1 MIAKLTGLVD
11 SSGAGW
17 AVVDV
22 SGVGY
27 LVRCSGRALGA
38 LPAQGEPVSLFIE
51 THVRED
57 HIHLY
62 GFPEAA
68 ERDWFNLLSTVQGV
82 GARVALAIL
91 SVLAPDDLIQAIAA
105 QDKRAVARANG
116 VGPKLAGRIVTELK
130 DKAGQ
135 FALGPAAALAG
146 GAAGNGGGAVDGGAA
161 ANDGAGTGMPPLSE
175 DAISALV
182 NLGYQRGEA
191 FGAVAQATR
200 TLGAEAP
207 LEAVIK
213 AGLKELSA

>member
-27 LVRCSGRALGA
+27 LVHCSGRALAA
-38 LPAQGEPVSLFIE
+38 LPAPGEPVSLLIE

-68 ERDWFNLLSTVQGV
+68 ERDWFRLLSTVQGV
-82 GARVALAIL
+82 GARMALAVL
-91 SVLAPDDLIQAIAA
+91 SALAPDDLIQAIAA
-105 QDKRAVARANG
+105 QDKRALTRANG
-116 VGPKLAGRIVTELK
+116 VGPKLAARIVTELK

-146 GAAGNGGGAVDGGAA
+146 GAAANDGTGGGAGG
-161 ANDGAGTGMPPLSE
+161 GVPPLSE

-191 FGAVAQATR
+191 FGAVAQAAR

-207 LEAVIK
+207 LEAVIR

>member
-11 SSGAGW
+11 STGAGW
-17 AVVDV
+17 LVVDV

-27 LVRCSGRALGA
+27 LVYCSGRGLAV

-68 ERDWFNLLSTVQGV
+68 ERDWFRLLSTVQGV
-82 GARVALAIL
+82 GARMALAIL
-91 SVLAPDDLIQAIAA
+91 SVLAPGDLIQAIAA
-105 QDKRAVARANG
+105 QDKRALTRANG
-116 VGPKLAGRIVTELK
+116 VGPKLANRVVTELK

-146 GAAGNGGGAVDGGAA
+146 GAAANGGAGGLPAL
-161 ANDGAGTGMPPLSE
+161 TE

-200 TLGAEAP
+200 TLGAEAA
-207 LEAVIK
+207 LEAVIR

>member
-27 LVRCSGRALGA
+27 LVYCSGRGLAA
-38 LPAQGEPVSLFIE
+38 LPARGEPVSLFIE

-68 ERDWFNLLSTVQGV
+68 ERDWFRLLTTVQGV
-82 GARVALAIL
+82 GARMALAIL
-91 SVLAPDDLIQAIAA
+91 SVLAPGDLIQAIAA
-105 QDKRAVARANG
+105 QDKQALTRANG
-116 VGPKLAGRIVTELK
+116 VGPKLGVRIVTELK

-135 FALGPAAALAG
+135 IALGPAAALAG
-146 GAAGNGGGAVDGGAA
+146 GATANDAAGAA
-161 ANDGAGTGMPPLSE
+161 VPALSE

-200 TLGAEAP
+200 TLGAEAA

>member
-1 MIAKLTGLVD
+1 MIAKLTGLID

-27 LVRCSGRALGA
+27 LVRCSGRALVA
-38 LPAQGEPVSLFIE
+38 LPGPGEPVSMFIE

-82 GARVALAIL
+82 GARMALAIL
-91 SVLAPDDLIQAIAA
+91 SVLTPGDLIQAIAA
-105 QDKRAVARANG
+105 QDKRALTRANG
-116 VGPKLAGRIVTELK
+116 VGPKLAARVVTELK

-135 FALGPAAALAG
+135 FALGPAGALAG
-146 GAAGNGGGAVDGGAA
+146 AAASNGGAGAA
-161 ANDGAGTGMPPLSE
+161 PLSE

-191 FGAVAQATR
+191 FGAVAHATR
-200 TLGAEAP
+200 SLGAEAP

>member
-1 MIAKLTGLVD
+1 MIGKLTGLVD
-11 SSGAGW
+11 SSGTGW
-17 AVVDV
+17 AIIDV
-22 SGVGY
+22 AGVGY
-27 LVRCSGRALGA
+27 LVHCSGRALA
-38 LPAQGEPVSLFIE
+38 NLPGQGEPVSLLIE

-68 ERDWFNLLSTVQGV
+68 EREWFRLLSTVQGV
-82 GARVALAIL
+82 GARMALAIL
-91 SVLAPDDLIQAIAA
+91 SVLAPGDLIQAIAA
-105 QDKRAVARANG
+105 QDKRALTRANG
-116 VGPKLAGRIVTELK
+116 VGPKLASRIVTELK

-146 GAAGNGGGAVDGGAA
+146 GAALAADAGA
-161 ANDGAGTGMPPLSE
+161 PPLSE

-200 TLGAEAP
+200 TLGAEAA

>member
-27 LVRCSGRALGA
+27 LVYCSGRGLAA

-68 ERDWFNLLSTVQGV
+68 ERDWFRLLSTVQGV
-82 GARVALAIL
+82 GARMALAIL
-91 SVLAPDDLIQAIAA
+91 SVLAPGDLIQAIAA
-105 QDKRAVARANG
+105 QDKRALTRANG
-116 VGPKLAGRIVTELK
+116 VGPKLAVRIVTELK

-146 GAAGNGGGAVDGGAA
+146 GAA
-161 ANDGAGTGMPPLSE
+161 ANDGAGGGTGAGAPALSE

-200 TLGAEAP
+200 TLGAEAA

>member
-22 SGVGY
+22 AGVGY
-27 LVRCSGRALGA
+27 LVYCSGRGLAV
-38 LPAQGEPVSLFIE
+38 LPPQGEPVSLFIE

-68 ERDWFNLLSTVQGV
+68 ERDWFRLLSTVQGV
-82 GARVALAIL
+82 GARMALAIL
-91 SVLAPDDLIQAIAA
+91 SVLAPGDLIQAIAA
-105 QDKRAVARANG
+105 QDKRALTRASG
-116 VGPKLAGRIVTELK
+116 VGPKLANRIVTELK
-130 DKAGQ
+130 DKVSQ
-135 FALGPAAALAG
+135 FALGPAAAL
-146 GAAGNGGGAVDGGAA
+146 DGGAA
-161 ANDGAGTGMPPLSE
+161 ANDGTNDGTGGGVAPLSE

-191 FGAVAQATR
+191 FGAVAQVTR
-200 TLGAEAP
+200 TLGAEAA

>member
-17 AVVDV
+17 VVVDV

-27 LVRCSGRALGA
+27 LARCSGRALAA
-38 LPAQGEPVSLFIE
+38 LPAQGEPLSLFIE

-62 GFPEAA
+62 GFPVAA
-68 ERDWFNLLSTVQGV
+68 ERDWFRLLSTVQGV
-82 GARVALAIL
+82 GARMALAIL

-105 QDKRAVARANG
+105 QDKHTLSRANG

-146 GAAGNGGGAVDGGAA
+146 GAASNGGGVAGGGAA
-161 ANDGAGTGMPPLSE
+161 PLSE

-182 NLGYQRGEA
+182 NLGYQRSEA

-200 TLGAEAP
+200 SLGAEAP
-207 LEAVIK
+207 LEAVNK

>member
-1 MIAKLTGLVD
+1 MIGKLSGSVD
-11 SSGAGW
+11 SSGADW
-17 AVVDV
+17 VIIDV

-27 LVRCSGRALGA
+27 VVHCSGRGFAA
-38 LPAQGEPVSLFIE
+38 LPGQGEPVSLWIE

-68 ERDWFNLLSTVQGV
+68 ERDWFRLLSTVQGV

-105 QDKRAVARANG
+105 QDQRAVARANG

-146 GAAGNGGGAVDGGAA
+146 GAASNGGGAA
-161 ANDGAGTGMPPLSE
+161 PLSE

-182 NLGYQRGEA
+182 NLGYQRSEA

-200 TLGAEAP
+200 SLGAEAP

>member
-27 LVRCSGRALGA
+27 LVYCSGRGLAA

-68 ERDWFNLLSTVQGV
+68 ERDWFRLLSTVQGV
-82 GARVALAIL
+82 GARMALAIL
-91 SVLAPDDLIQAIAA
+91 SVLAPGDLIQAIAA
-105 QDKRAVARANG
+105 QDKRALTRANG
-116 VGPKLAGRIVTELK
+116 VGPKLAVRIVTELK

-135 FALGPAAALAG
+135 FALGPAAVLAG
-146 GAAGNGGGAVDGGAA
+146 PAAGV
-161 ANDGAGTGMPPLSE
+161 PPLSE

-200 TLGAEAP
+200 ALGAEAP

-213 AGLKELSA
+213 AGLMELSA

>member
-27 LVRCSGRALGA
+27 LVHCSGRALAA

-68 ERDWFNLLSTVQGV
+68 ERDWFRLLSTVQGV
-82 GARVALAIL
+82 GARMALAIL
-91 SVLAPDDLIQAIAA
+91 SALAPGDLIQAIAA
-105 QDKRAVARANG
+105 QDKRALTRANG
-116 VGPKLAGRIVTELK
+116 VGPKLAVRIVTELK

-146 GAAGNGGGAVDGGAA
+146 PAAGV
-161 ANDGAGTGMPPLSE
+161 PPLSE

-200 TLGAEAP
+200 TLGAEAA

>member
-1 MIAKLTGLVD
+1 MIGKLSGLMD

-17 AVVDV
+17 AIVDV

-27 LVRCSGRALGA
+27 VVHCSGRGFAA
-38 LPAQGEPVSLFIE
+38 LPGQGEPVSLWIE

-68 ERDWFNLLSTVQGV
+68 ERDWFRLLSTVQGV
-82 GARVALAIL
+82 GARMALAIL
-91 SVLAPDDLIQAIAA
+91 SVLAPDELIQAIAA
-105 QDKRAVARANG
+105 QDQRALTRANG
-116 VGPKLAGRIVTELK
+116 VGPKLAARIVRELK

-146 GAAGNGGGAVDGGAA
+146 AAASNGGAGAA
-161 ANDGAGTGMPPLSE
+161 PLSE

-191 FGAVAQATR
+191 FGAVAHATR
-200 TLGAEAP
+200 SLGAEAP

>member
-17 AVVDV
+17 VVVDV

-27 LVRCSGRALGA
+27 LVYCSGRGLAA
-38 LPAQGEPVSLFIE
+38 LPAQGERVSLFIE

-68 ERDWFNLLSTVQGV
+68 ERDWFRLLSTVQGV
-82 GARVALAIL
+82 GARMALAIL
-91 SVLAPDDLIQAIAA
+91 SVLAPGDLIQAIAA
-105 QDKRAVARANG
+105 QDKHALTRANG
-116 VGPKLAGRIVTELK
+116 VGPKLGVRIVTELK

-135 FALGPAAALAG
+135 FALGPAAALGAGGGAG
-146 GAAGNGGGAVDGGAA
+146 GAAGGGAPA
-161 ANDGAGTGMPPLSE
+161 LSE
-175 DAISALV
+175 DAVSALV

-200 TLGAEAP
+200 ELGAKAP

-213 AGLKELSA
+213 AGLMELSA

>member
-27 LVRCSGRALGA
+27 LVHCSGRTLAA
-38 LPAQGEPVSLFIE
+38 LPGQGEPVSLLIE

-68 ERDWFNLLSTVQGV
+68 ERDWFRLLSTVQGV
-82 GARVALAIL
+82 GARMAMAIL
-91 SVLAPDDLIQAIAA
+91 SALAPGDLIQAIAA
-105 QDKRAVARANG
+105 QDKPALTRANG
-116 VGPKLAGRIVTELK
+116 VGPKLAVRIVTELK

-146 GAAGNGGGAVDGGAA
+146 PAAGV
-161 ANDGAGTGMPPLSE
+161 PPLSE

-200 TLGAEAP
+200 ELGAEAP

-213 AGLKELSA
+213 AGLMELSA

>member
-17 AVVDV
+17 AVIDV

-27 LVRCSGRALGA
+27 LVHCSGRALA
-38 LPAQGEPVSLFIE
+38 VLPAQGEPVSLFVE

-68 ERDWFNLLSTVQGV
+68 EREWFRLLSTVQGV
-82 GARVALAIL
+82 GARMALAIL
-91 SVLAPDDLIQAIAA
+91 SVLAPGDLIQAIAA
-105 QDKRAVARANG
+105 QDKRALTRANG
-116 VGPKLAGRIVTELK
+116 VGPKLANRIVTELK

-135 FALGPAAALAG
+135 FAFGPVAAPTNDD
-146 GAAGNGGGAVDGGAA
+146 AASSA
-161 ANDGAGTGMPPLSE
+161 PPLSE
-175 DAISALV
+175 DAISVLV

-191 FGAVAQATR
+191 FGAVVQATR

>member
-11 SSGAGW
+11 SSGPGW

-27 LVRCSGRALGA
+27 LAYCSGRALGA

-68 ERDWFNLLSTVQGV
+68 ERDWFILLSRVQGV
-82 GARVALAIL
+82 GARMALAIL
-91 SVLAPDDLIQAIAA
+91 SVLAPGDLIQAIAA
-105 QDKRAVARANG
+105 QDKRTLTRANG
-116 VGPKLAGRIVTELK
+116 VGPKLANRIVTELR

-146 GAAGNGGGAVDGGAA
+146 GAAGNGDAA
-161 ANDGAGTGMPPLSE
+161 ASPAPLSE

-213 AGLKELSA
+213 AGLQELSA

>member
-17 AVVDV
+17 TVVDV

-27 LVRCSGRALGA
+27 LVHCSGRGLAA

-68 ERDWFNLLSTVQGV
+68 ERDWFRLLTTVQGV
-82 GARVALAIL
+82 GARMALAIL
-91 SVLAPDDLIQAIAA
+91 SVLAPGDLIQAIAA
-105 QDKRAVARANG
+105 QDKRALTRASG
-116 VGPKLAGRIVTELK
+116 VGPKLANRIVTELK
-130 DKAGQ
+130 DKVGQ
-135 FALGPAAALAG
+135 FALGPAAAL
-146 GAAGNGGGAVDGGAA
+146 DGGAA
-161 ANDGAGTGMPPLSE
+161 ANDSAAGAGAPPLSE

-200 TLGAEAP
+200 TLGAEAA